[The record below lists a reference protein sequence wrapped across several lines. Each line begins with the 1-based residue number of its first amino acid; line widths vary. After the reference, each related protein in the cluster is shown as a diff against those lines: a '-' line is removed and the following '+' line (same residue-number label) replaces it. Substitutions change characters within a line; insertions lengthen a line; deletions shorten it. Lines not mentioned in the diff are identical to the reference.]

1 MGLST
6 RLEHGL
12 IAGVTGTMAL
22 NAVTYADML
31 LRGRPASTLPAEAA
45 AKLAKQVGVDLQG
58 DDDRTTAR
66 REGLAALLGYAT
78 GAAVGVAGALVLGGG
93 RRGGGQG
100 PGRGHLVGRALL
112 LGGSA
117 MAASMIPMTA
127 EGLTDPRQWGL
138 EGWLSDIVPHAA
150 YGLAAAATLAALRD

>member
-12 IAGVTGTMAL
+12 IAGAAGTMAL
-22 NAVTYADML
+22 DAVTYADML
-31 LRGRPASTLPAEAA
+31 LRGRPASTLPGEAA
-45 AKLAKQVGVDLQG
+45 AKLAKQVGIDLQG
-58 DDDRTTAR
+58 DDDQTKAR

-78 GAAVGVAGALVLGGG
+78 GAAVGVAGALILGGG
-93 RRGGGQG
+93 RRA
-100 PGRGHLVGRALL
+100 GRGHLVGRALV

-138 EGWLSDIVPHAA
+138 EGWLSDVVPHAA
-150 YGLAAAATLAALRD
+150 YGLAAAATLAALPD

>member
-12 IAGVTGTMAL
+12 IAGAAGTMAL
-22 NAVTYADML
+22 DAVTYADML

-45 AKLAKQVGVDLQG
+45 AKLAKQVGIDLQG
-58 DDDRTTAR
+58 DDDQTTAR
-66 REGLAALLGYAT
+66 REGLGALLGYAT

-93 RRGGGQG
+93 RRGG
-100 PGRGHLVGRALL
+100 RGNFAGRALL

-117 MAASMIPMTA
+117 MAASMIPMTV

-150 YGLAAAATLAALRD
+150 YGLAAAATLAVLRD